1 MKLSTFLLLVL
12 GLLAVS
18 TNFFATP
25 AYAQEDG
32 EDDDEDSTA
41 TTKEDDADYEQPSA
55 PVHPLT
61 NMEGSSPDVITTYVL
76 PGHTG
81 SSFDIA
87 VNKQISIVVGFVN
100 NREADSEG
108 NAMKVKAIGGSL
120 NRGYDFSQYI
130 QNFTMVAFQPQ
141 EVVDPGAEM
150 TFEFNFKVDGATD
163 LQSSQLALTIFYE
176 DDNEDFTTT
185 FFNETVMLFEKNGGF
200 DQQMVSTYIIMIVA
214 LVAGGYYLWG
224 VIKTQ
229 LGMKSGKSGAKKST
243 GTYTTEQQFLDYQDE
258 FMDQDA
264 TQTVGKKKKE
274 AAAKRIAEDKAKKK
288 IQNAKK
294 AKAKKEAERN

>member
-1 MKLSTFLLLVL
+1 MKLSTFLLVVL

-32 EDDDEDSTA
+32 EDDDEDSAPPTE
-41 TTKEDDADYEQPSA
+41 EDDADYEQPSA

-76 PGHTG
+76 PGHTTG

-87 VNKQISIVVGFVN
+87 VNKQVSIVVGFVN

-120 NRGYDFSQYI
+120 NRGADFSKYI

-163 LQSSQLALTIFYE
+163 LQQSQLALTIFYE

-185 FFNETVMLFEKNGGF
+185 FFNETVTLFEENGGF
-200 DQQMVSTYIIMIVA
+200 DQQLIGTYVILIVA
-214 LVAGGYYLWG
+214 LVGGGMYLWG

-229 LGMKSGKSGAKKST
+229 LGMKSSKSG
-243 GTYTTEQQFLDYQDE
+243 
-258 FMDQDA
+258 
-264 TQTVGKKKKE
+264 GKKIF
-274 AAAKRIAEDKAKKK
+274 RHLHQRGTIS
-288 IQNAKK
+288 
-294 AKAKKEAERN
+294 RLPGSVHCSG